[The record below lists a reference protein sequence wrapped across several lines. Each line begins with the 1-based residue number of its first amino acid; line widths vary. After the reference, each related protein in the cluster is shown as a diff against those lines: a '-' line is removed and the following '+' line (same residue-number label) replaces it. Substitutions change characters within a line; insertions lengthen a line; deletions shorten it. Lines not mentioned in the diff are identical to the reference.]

1 MEPVVVQYY
10 KNPDILHWGF
20 AGHLMGADE
29 HGSWVGLP
37 RGTHRWKGEAPQ
49 APSDEDAVLCFPHNG
64 WWTLHYGGSSGTV
77 THFVDITTQP
87 VKTQGQI
94 EMVDLDLDL
103 LVMADGQVLIED
115 EDEFQVHQVMY
126 GYSTEMIEKALAETE
141 RIESLLRDHQE
152 PFFDVAAGW
161 LQALGA
167 DNSCSGRSN
176 V

>member
-20 AGHLMGADE
+20 AGHLIGTDG

-64 WWTLHYGGSSGTV
+64 WWTLHYSGSGHPV

-87 VKTQGQI
+87 VRTGDRI
-94 EMVDLDLDL
+94 EMIDLDLDV
-103 LVMADGQVLIED
+103 LVKADGQVLIED
-115 EDEFQVHQVMY
+115 EDEFQVHRVRY
-126 GYSTEMIEKALAETE
+126 GYSGEMIERARAETE
-141 RIESLLRDHQE
+141 QVTRMLRRRQE
-152 PFFDVAAGW
+152 PFFEVAAHW
-161 LQALGA
+161 LGVL
-167 DNSCSGRSN
+167 RSTS
-176 V
+176 